1 MMAWDSG
8 WIQALAVVASVVFTA
23 VVGGFGVCY
32 AVKLQVQKNAQAL
45 DSVRGVVVE
54 VKEELDEHVKESVEV
69 RKDVAVL
76 QADVRSVHKRL
87 DRMNGVK

>member
-1 MMAWDSG
+1 MMAEWLQSF
-8 WIQALAVVASVVFTA
+8 AVVGSVVFTA

-32 AVKLQVQKNAQAL
+32 AVKLQVARNTTAL
-45 DSVRGVVVE
+45 DGVREIVEE
-54 VKEELDEHVKESVEV
+54 VKTELDEHVKESVEV